1 MSGEYEVKRL
11 CAELLV
17 SRSGYYQWCTR
28 QRCPSDHAR
37 RDAQLR
43 VQIGQ
48 VYRANEAVYGS
59 PRITRALVAQGV
71 PCGRR
76 RVARLMRLDH
86 LVGRPKRRFRIRT
99 TDSRHAGPIAPQRLL
114 NSAPPTRPDQVWV
127 TDITYVL
134 TLTGWVYLAG
144 VMDLC
149 TRRIVGWAL
158 APTLETALVLAALDQ
173 ALQQRKPPAGLIVHS
188 DRGAQFASA
197 QFRQRLA
204 DYQLLASMSRR
215 ANCYDNA
222 AMESFWSTLKMECVF
237 RSRFPTARAV
247 HQTLFRYIE
256 SFYNSRRLHSAL
268 GYNSPLDFESL
279 LT

>member
-1 MSGEYEVKRL
+1 M
-11 CAELLV
+11 V
-17 SRSGYYQWCTR
+17 SRSGYYQWCTH

-43 VQIGQ
+43 VQIEQ

-114 NSAPPTRPDQVWV
+114 NSAPPTRPDQIWV
-127 TDITYVL
+127 TDITYVRIL
-134 TLTGWVYLAG
+134 TSWVYLAA

-158 APTLETALVLAALDQ
+158 APTLDTALVLAAFDQ
-173 ALQQRKPPAGLIVHS
+173 AVQQRKPPAGLIVHS
-188 DRGAQFASA
+188 DRGSQFASA
-197 QFRQRLA
+197 EFRHRLA
-204 DYQLLASMSRR
+204 DHHLLASMSRR

-222 AMESFWSTLKMECVF
+222 AMESFWSTLKMECLF
-237 RSRFPTARAV
+237 RSRFPNAQAAR
-247 HQTLFRYIE
+247 QTLFRYIE

-268 GYNSPLDFESL
+268 GYHSPLDFEAL

>member
-1 MSGEYEVKRL
+1 MRAGMRN
-11 CAELLV
+11 CAC
-17 SRSGYYQWCTR
+17 RSGRCTVPTKLSTAAHGSR
-28 QRCPSDHAR
+28 ESWWRKACPAAAAAS
-37 RDAQLR
+37 RDSCGLITWWVDPNGASAS
-43 VQIGQ
+43 VQ
-48 VYRANEAVYGS
+48 
-59 PRITRALVAQGV
+59 PT
-71 PCGRR
+71 
-76 RVARLMRLDH
+76 
-86 LVGRPKRRFRIRT
+86 
-99 TDSRHAGPIAPQRLL
+99 AGMPGPFAPQRLL
-114 NSAPPTRPDQVWV
+114 HSAPPTRPDHVWV
-127 TDITYVL
+127 TDLTYVL
-134 TLTGWVYLAG
+134 MLTGWVHLAG

-158 APTLETALVLAALDQ
+158 APKLETALVLGALNQ
-173 ALQQRKPPAGLIVHS
+173 AVQRRKPLAGLIVHS
-188 DRGAQFASA
+188 DRGLQVASA

-204 DYQLLASMSRR
+204 DHQLLASMSRR

>member
-1 MSGEYEVKRL
+1 MRAGMRSCE
-11 CAELLV
+11 C
-17 SRSGYYQWCTR
+17 RSGRCT
-28 QRCPSDHAR
+28 
-37 RDAQLR
+37 
-43 VQIGQ
+43 
-48 VYRANEAVYGS
+48 
-59 PRITRALVAQGV
+59 V
-71 PCGRR
+71 PT
-76 RVARLMRLDH
+76 
-86 LVGRPKRRFRIRT
+86 K
-99 TDSRHAGPIAPQRLL
+99 RHAGPIAPQRLL

-134 TLTGWVYLAG
+134 TLTGWVYLAA

-158 APTLETALVLAALDQ
+158 APTLETALVLAALNQ

-197 QFRQRLA
+197 EFRQRLA
-204 DYQLLASMSRR
+204 DHQLLASMSRR

-222 AMESFWSTLKMECVF
+222 AIESFWSTLKMECVF

-256 SFYNSRRLHSAL
+256 GFYNSRRLHSAL